1 MEFGGVGA
9 RVPVLG
15 AARKACREKVVI
27 DLVFM
32 WSPNGKDNRSP
43 NFDHERSYRTYNLL
57 DVLLCSIAEY
67 FYELCRIL
75 AST

>member
-32 WSPNGKDNRSP
+32 
-43 NFDHERSYRTYNLL
+43 
-57 DVLLCSIAEY
+57 
-67 FYELCRIL
+67 
-75 AST
+75 